1 MTVVTETVT
10 AVTET
15 VTAVVSY
22 RVTGTVK
29 AVTDSYG
36 SYRVTAVTETV
47 QAVTETVTAANE

>member
-10 AVTET
+10 
-15 VTAVVSY
+15 
-22 RVTGTVK
+22 